1 MTVKKKPVKKTPP
14 AGRYKVTSNHSIDG
28 TAPGGT
34 VTIPDTDLARA
45 RRLERSGAIERIT

>member
-1 MTVKKKPVKKTPP
+1 MTVKKKKPAAKKTPA
-14 AGRYKVTSNHSIDG
+14 AGRYKVTGAHSIDG

-45 RRLERSGAIERIT
+45 RRLERTGAI